1 MIQKKKKFNNSLVN
15 ILIKICQNNHVVC
28 GVEYTKKSRLTTP
41 QGKFKWYLTEKLSKN
56 SFSKKKVTFA
66 NWVSAEKHLN
76 VNLRLCDN

>member
-1 MIQKKKKFNNSLVN
+1 MSKQSR
-15 ILIKICQNNHVVC
+15 
-28 GVEYTKKSRLTTP
+28 GVWSGIHKKSRLTTP